1 MKEFVYRINDELGI
15 HARPAGQLVKKVA
28 AFKSAVTI
36 TAPKG
41 TADAKRIM
49 AVMKLAVKQN
59 DEVTVKAEGED
70 EAEAIAALEAFFK
83 ENL

>member
-1 MKEFVYRINDELGI
+1 MKEFLYKINDELGI
-15 HARPAGQLVKKVA
+15 HARPAGQLVKKA
-28 AFKSAVTI
+28 SAFKSNISI
-36 TAPKG
+36 TGPKG

-70 EAEAIAALEAFFK
+70 EAVAIEALEAFFK
-83 ENL
+83 ETL